1 MPRYTFDPFSLDT
14 EARTLLRDGEPVP
27 MAGKTFDTLV
37 VLVQNRGR
45 LVDKDELLSRV
56 WPGTVVEEANLS
68 QAIFTVRK
76 ILGDSPK
83 DPRYIA
89 TIAGRGY
96 QFIAPVTEL
105 LSETPLMAEGVHE
118 APIKRYKKLGI
129 GISAAV
135 AALVTLAWFALP
147 RPPKPPAEMT
157 QKRLTFNSS
166 ENPVQ
171 SAAISPDGKYLAYSD
186 SAGIHVKLL
195 STSEER
201 LIPKPSEVP
210 MNAFWSVDSW
220 FPDSAQLLADAFEL
234 GGHHSI
240 WAFSILG
247 AQPPRQIRQR
257 AAGFEVSPD
266 GKRIAFSPLGAPY
279 LHWQVWVMGSQGDNP
294 RKVVQIGENEW
305 ISSVHW
311 SPDGQRLAYVK
322 TERTS
327 DSFRNWIETCDLNGA
342 NRMTVVP
349 DAGVSLSDFWWLPE
363 GRMVYARQDSH
374 GSSDNNLWQIG
385 IDNHRGTPAG
395 KPGRITSSAG
405 SGNLGLAA
413 SADGKQLALLK
424 STNQTQVYLGE
435 LAAGGT
441 RIKLP
446 RRLMNGEAE
455 DSPTAWTAD
464 SKTVLFGSN
473 RNGTYGIFKQ
483 GISQETAD
491 PIYVGPEDVS
501 DPRVTAD
508 GGSILFLVVPR
519 ATVNPGRSYRMMR
532 VPLSG
537 GPPEFVLETQMTV
550 DQWCAHAPASLCA
563 IFEMSKDLKQLKIT
577 AFDPIKGRGKA
588 LRIIANNPV
597 HSYGHVALSPDGS
610 TFAISRVSQPEI
622 RIRLLS
628 TSGDSDRE
636 ITVKGWPNITGLDW
650 SPDGKGLFCGSQ
662 SPQGGTLLYVDL
674 KGDVRVLW
682 QSKSM
687 HGGIWGVPSPD
698 GRYIVIGGEVTNSNV
713 WMLEG
718 F

>member
-1 MPRYTFDPFSLDT
+1 
-14 EARTLLRDGEPVP
+14 
-27 MAGKTFDTLV
+27 
-37 VLVQNRGR
+37 
-45 LVDKDELLSRV
+45 
-56 WPGTVVEEANLS
+56 
-68 QAIFTVRK
+68 
-76 ILGDSPK
+76 
-83 DPRYIA
+83 
-89 TIAGRGY
+89 
-96 QFIAPVTEL
+96 
-105 LSETPLMAEGVHE
+105 
-118 APIKRYKKLGI
+118 
-129 GISAAV
+129 
-135 AALVTLAWFALP
+135 
-147 RPPKPPAEMT
+147 
-157 QKRLTFNSS
+157 
-166 ENPVQ
+166 
-171 SAAISPDGKYLAYSD
+171 
-186 SAGIHVKLL
+186 
-195 STSEER
+195 
-201 LIPKPSEVP
+201 
-210 MNAFWSVDSW
+210 
-220 FPDSAQLLADAFEL
+220 
-234 GGHHSI
+234 
-240 WAFSILG
+240 
-247 AQPPRQIRQR
+247 
-257 AAGFEVSPD
+257 
-266 GKRIAFSPLGAPY
+266 
-279 LHWQVWVMGSQGDNP
+279 
-294 RKVVQIGENEW
+294 
-305 ISSVHW
+305 
-311 SPDGQRLAYVK
+311 
-322 TERTS
+322 
-327 DSFRNWIETCDLNGA
+327 
-342 NRMTVVP
+342 
-349 DAGVSLSDFWWLPE
+349 
-363 GRMVYARQDSH
+363 MVYARQDSH

-405 SGNLGLAA
+405 SGILGLAA

-446 RRLMNGEAE
+446 RRLINGEAE
-455 DSPTAWTAD
+455 DRPTAWTAD

-483 GISQETAD
+483 GISQETSE

-501 DPRVTAD
+501 YPRVTAD

-532 VPLSG
+532 VPSSG

-563 IFEMSKDLKQLKIT
+563 IFEISKDLKQLKIT

-588 LRIIANNPV
+588 LRIIANDPA
-597 HSYGHVALSPDGS
+597 HIYGHVGLSPDGS
-610 TFAISRVSQPEI
+610 TFAISRVSEPEI

-650 SPDGKGLFCGSQ
+650 SPDGKGLYCGSQ

-698 GRYIVIGGEVTNSNV
+698 GRYVVIGGDVTNSNV